1 VAIVRGQRTAIFPTR
16 FLLVAATNPCPCGH
30 APSQRCR
37 CREGDLARH
46 ARRLSGPLLDRIDLL
61 VHVQRPDAERLAQ
74 EATASSHTERA
85 RVIAARERQLERLDG
100 TGATCNGHMDARLL
114 RRHVS
119 VAEAVERPLADAY
132 RRGELSAR
140 GRDRTLRLAR
150 TIADLAASDD
160 VQREHVIAALGYRH
174 DVSAG
179 MGVAA

>member
-1 VAIVRGQRTAIFPTR
+1 MRGQRTAIFPTR

-30 APSQRCR
+30 APSRRCR

-61 VHVQRPDAERLAQ
+61 VHVQRPDGECLAQ
-74 EATASSHTERA
+74 EPTASSQTERA
-85 RVIAARERQLERLDG
+85 RVTAARERQLGRLGG
-100 TGATCNGHMDARLL
+100 TGATCNGHMDARML
-114 RRHVS
+114 RRHVR
-119 VAEAVERPLADAY
+119 VPDDVERPLLDAY

-160 VQREHVIAALGYRH
+160 VLREHVVAARGYRH
-174 DVSAG
+174 EMSAG
-179 MGVAA
+179 AGMAA